1 MTSAAIIQSLGPTAG
16 HDAPSAS
23 DGAMGRDQF
32 LKLLMTQMGSQDP
45 SAPMDAQQF
54 VAQLATFANVEQLQH
69 ANTRLESLLLAQAAN
84 NQQGAANLVGRT
96 VRFKGDEL
104 HIAKEGV
111 SGVNRLHLDE
121 EAASVTVT
129 VKDSKGKVVRTHK
142 FGPLPKGGHAYEFDG
157 RNNDGQML
165 DVGKYTITVTAADAK
180 GKAVNAMTL
189 RQGVVDAVTYTGG
202 FPQLMVGDTT
212 LNMSDVLQVRAS

>member
-1 MTSAAIIQSLGPTAG
+1 MTSAAIIQTLGPAAG
-16 HDAPSAS
+16 QEAPNAS
-23 DGAMGRDQF
+23 EGAMGRDQF
-32 LKLLMTQMGSQDP
+32 LKLLLTQMGSQDP

-96 VRFKGDEL
+96 VRFKSDEVQV
-104 HIAKEGV
+104 AKEGV

-121 EAASVTVT
+121 EAANVTVT
-129 VKDSKGKVVRTHK
+129 VKDATGKVVRTAHL
-142 FGPLPKGGHAYEFDG
+142 GSLPKGAHPFEFDG
-157 RNNDGQML
+157 RNNAGEML
-165 DVGKYTITVTAADAK
+165 DAGKYTITVAAADVN
-180 GKAVNAMTL
+180 GNAVNAMTL
-189 RQGVVDAVTYTGG
+189 RQGVVDAVTYIGG

-212 LNMSDVLQVRAS
+212 LNMSDVLEVRAS